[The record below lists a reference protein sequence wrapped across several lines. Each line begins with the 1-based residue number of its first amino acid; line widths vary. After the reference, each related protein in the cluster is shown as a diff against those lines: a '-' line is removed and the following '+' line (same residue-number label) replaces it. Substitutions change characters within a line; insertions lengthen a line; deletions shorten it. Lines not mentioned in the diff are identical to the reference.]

1 MKKRNWKEV
10 VVYDDSS
17 EDLSSLPYSHT
28 LFLVINSL
36 LEDGRQPI
44 MLIGGL
50 RAFQVRDHWWHVGPD
65 HECACV
71 AFWREAVFNMHIWP
85 LSPTTLACS
94 HNCPFYD
101 ASNEIY
107 QMICD
112 QGGLHAMAQKNS
124 IGITPSKYLAANP
137 YAEVDEKKLV
147 KRFVLEKMSEIV

>member
-50 RAFQVRDHWWHVGPD
+50 RAFQVSDHIGGVLEQIMNALVCGFL
-65 HECACV
+65 EGG
-71 AFWREAVFNMHIWP
+71 RVFNMQHIWP
-85 LSPTTLACS
+85 PSPTTLACS
-94 HNCPFYD
+94 HNFFTTLPV
-101 ASNEIY
+101 
-107 QMICD
+107 
-112 QGGLHAMAQKNS
+112 KS
-124 IGITPSKYLAANP
+124 IN
-137 YAEVDEKKLV
+137 
-147 KRFVLEKMSEIV
+147 

>member
-71 AFWREAVFNMHIWP
+71 RLF
-85 LSPTTLACS
+85 
-94 HNCPFYD
+94 
-101 ASNEIY
+101 
-107 QMICD
+107 
-112 QGGLHAMAQKNS
+112 
-124 IGITPSKYLAANP
+124 
-137 YAEVDEKKLV
+137 
-147 KRFVLEKMSEIV
+147 

>member
-50 RAFQVRDHWWHVGPD
+50 RAFQVFLVQIMNARVFGYL
-65 HECACV
+65 
-71 AFWREAVFNMHIWP
+71 RESVFNMHIWP
-85 LSPTTLACS
+85 LCRQPHLLVHTNFYTPHSQHFQISQVIFFFFRQRS
-94 HNCPFYD
+94 HHC
-101 ASNEIY
+101 A
-107 QMICD
+107 
-112 QGGLHAMAQKNS
+112 K
-124 IGITPSKYLAANP
+124 IT
-137 YAEVDEKKLV
+137 
-147 KRFVLEKMSEIV
+147 

>member
-94 HNCPFYD
+94 HNCFYD
-101 ASNEIY
+101 VSNEIY
-107 QMICD
+107 QMIFSD
-112 QGGLHAMAQKNS
+112 DAVITVRRSLDEAQPLPKPERARA
-124 IGITPSKYLAANP
+124 PSSTVPN
-137 YAEVDEKKLV
+137 
-147 KRFVLEKMSEIV
+147 